1 MRVYVIRHGESKTI
15 LSIRWTGWFVAA
27 LTEKGYEDA
36 KKAGKIIGDVT
47 FDKVFSSDLRRAKET
62 AMTALPGCCPVTTPL
77 LREINV
83 GSLAGQ
89 PLSCLTKE
97 INEMI
102 AESGYKKLGGESYEE
117 LGERIS
123 AFREQ
128 LESLDC
134 ETAAV
139 FTHAGWLRGFL
150 DQVVGVSLS
159 RDRVKCGNCTVGI
172 FDYTGGKWRLH
183 SWINLN

>member
-1 MRVYVIRHGESKTI
+1 MRVYVIRHGESETN
-15 LSIRWTGWFVAA
+15 LSKHWTGWMDVS

-36 KKAGKIIGDVT
+36 RGAGRIIGDVT
-47 FDKVFSSDLRRAKET
+47 FDRIFSSDLHRAKET
-62 AMTALPGCCPVTTPL
+62 AMTAIPGCCPETTPL

-102 AESGYKKLGGESYEE
+102 AESGYKKLGGESYED
-117 LGERIS
+117 LADRVS

-134 ETAAV
+134 ANAAV

-150 DQVVGVSLS
+150 DQVMGLHLS
-159 RDRVKCGNCTVGI
+159 HDRVKCGNCTVGI
-172 FDYTGGKWRLH
+172 FDFTGGKWRLH
-183 SWINLN
+183 SWINQN